1 VTLDGVALTVADVS
15 LVVGTAPRVIGII
28 AMVIGMVPRV
38 VETFGRVMEMAGFS
52 LAARRWQTLFGRQ
65 KHANTLQIQA
75 ICGITLDFML

>member
-1 VTLDGVALTVADVS
+1 
-15 LVVGTAPRVIGII
+15 
-28 AMVIGMVPRV
+28 
-38 VETFGRVMEMAGFS
+38 MEMAGFS